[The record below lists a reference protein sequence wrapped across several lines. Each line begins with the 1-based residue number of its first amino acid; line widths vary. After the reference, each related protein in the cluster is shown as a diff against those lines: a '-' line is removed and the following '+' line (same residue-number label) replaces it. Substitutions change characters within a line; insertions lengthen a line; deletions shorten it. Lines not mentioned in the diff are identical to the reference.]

1 MVKLEML
8 KTLSF
13 IRILCLKQ
21 QSNILR
27 YFSVSNLK
35 QSLFSNKFFS
45 FIFRKK
51 MIAHTA
57 EKEQVKYF
65 AQN

>member
-21 QSNILR
+21 QSNILQ
-27 YFSVSNLK
+27 YFLS
-35 QSLFSNKFFS
+35 FKFETK
-45 FIFRKK
+45 FI
-51 MIAHTA
+51 
-57 EKEQVKYF
+57 
-65 AQN
+65 